1 MLPLP
6 EKLSAFD
13 LFDGIDQADL
23 PGMLHCLG
31 ARTMRFARGETILA
45 EGTPARDV
53 GLLLTG
59 RVQLIRTD
67 WYGNRSIMLSIGPG
81 QLFAEA
87 FACAEAELLPVNVL
101 AVEDCEVLLLDCRR
115 LLTGCSHSC
124 PFHSQVIF
132 NLLKIVAKK
141 NLALHRKAFI
151 SARRTTREKVLTYLL
166 LTAKESGG
174 AEFSIPF
181 DRQGLADYLE
191 VDRSGL
197 SAELSK
203 LRREG
208 VLYYRKNHFRLL
220 RADENEAASH

>member
-1 MLPLP
+1 MLPST

-13 LFDGIDQADL
+13 LFDGISRDEL

-31 ARTMRFARGETILA
+31 ARGMRFARGETIMA
-45 EGTPARDV
+45 EGDPVRDV

-87 FACAEAELLPVNVL
+87 FACAEAELLPVSVL
-101 AVEDCEVLLLDCRR
+101 ATEECEVLLLNCRR
-115 LLTGCSHSC
+115 LLSGCSQPC
-124 PFHSQVIF
+124 VFHSRVIF

-141 NLALHRKAFI
+141 NLTLHRKAVI
-151 SARRTTREKVLTYLL
+151 TARRTTRDKLLTYLL
-166 LTAKESGG
+166 LTAKEAGG
-174 AEFSIPF
+174 SEFSIPF

-197 SAELSK
+197 CAELSK
-203 LRREG
+203 LRQEG
-208 VLYYRKNHFRLL
+208 VLTYRKNHFRLL
-220 RADENEAASH
+220 KADETEADAP